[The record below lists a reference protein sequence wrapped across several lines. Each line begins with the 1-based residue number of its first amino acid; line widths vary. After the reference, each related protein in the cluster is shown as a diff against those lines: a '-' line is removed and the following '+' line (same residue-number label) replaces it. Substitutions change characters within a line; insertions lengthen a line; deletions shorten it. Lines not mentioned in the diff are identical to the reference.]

1 MSYQVPQHIDKDKI
15 FIVKRSEIEGRLEP
29 NFYKPSIATL
39 EKKIRSLSSKRLR
52 SYALSFAGGAT
63 PSKREP
69 EKYYSDSQTGVP
81 FLRVQNLQTTG
92 ELSLDECIYI
102 NEETHNGL
110 LKRSQVSE
118 GDLLVKITG
127 VGRMAI
133 ASVAPKDFVG
143 NTNQHMVVIK
153 TGDSSISKY
162 LAHYLN
168 LDIIELIASRHST
181 GGTRPALDYPSLKNI
196 PIIEGLDFSVI
207 ENAIK
212 IKKAKETEAQQLLDS
227 IDGYLL
233 KELGITL
240 PNLKAELT
248 DRVFYVNYSDLSNR
262 LDPYYSLKC
271 FQESFEA
278 VRLGKYP
285 VVSLKSL
292 TTLITSG
299 ITPKSGGDAYVD
311 DKLNG
316 IPFIRSGN
324 INIDGELEFNDLLY
338 IRQDIHN
345 TIMKSSQVK
354 KNDLMIA
361 IVGATIGQVGIYV
374 FDNEANINQAIAL
387 VRLKDG
393 INVEY
398 VKELI
403 KSSIGQLSLNRLKR
417 PVARANINLEEIATI
432 QVVLPPYE
440 IQQKIANQIQR
451 IRQQAKV
458 LQAEGKAILE
468 DAKRKVEQMIIGE
481 KI

>member
-1 MSYQVPQHIDKDKI
+1 MCQLSKTINKDKI
-15 FIVKRSEIEGRLEP
+15 FIIKKSEIDGRLDP
-29 NFYKPSIATL
+29 KMALYNQSVQHALYPMVKLKSLLLSKPQYGANEASITRDNNDQPRYIRITDIDENGLISPDKLGATVANL
-39 EKKIRSLSSKRLR
+39 DDKYILNENDIVIARSGATVGKAYIHKNLPYTCVYAGYLIRFIVDSKKILPDYL
-52 SYALSFAGGAT
+52 FAYT
-63 PSKREP
+63 
-69 EKYYSDSQTGVP
+69 Q
-81 FLRVQNLQTTG
+81 L
-92 ELSLDECIYI
+92 
-102 NEETHNGL
+102 
-110 LKRSQVSE
+110 
-118 GDLLVKITG
+118 
-127 VGRMAI
+127 
-133 ASVAPKDFVG
+133 
-143 NTNQHMVVIK
+143 NTYKEWV
-153 TGDSSISKY
+153 
-162 LAHYLN
+162 
-168 LDIIELIASRHST
+168 
-181 GGTRPALDYPSLKNI
+181 
-196 PIIEGLDFSVI
+196 
-207 ENAIK
+207 NAIQRPSAQPNINAEEYQSLEIPLPNLSK
-212 IKKAKETEAQQLLDS
+212 QQEIVDNINAAYTQKQAKETEAQQLLDS

-278 VRLGKYP
+278 VHLGKYP

-374 FDNEANINQAIAL
+374 FDDEANINQAIAL

-398 VKELI
+398 IKELI
-403 KSSIGQLSLNRLKR
+403 KSSVGQLSLNRLKR

-432 QVVLPPYE
+432 QVVLPPYD
-440 IQQKIANQIQR
+440 IQQKIANQIQC
-451 IRQQAKV
+451 IRLQAKA
-458 LQAEGKAILE
+458 LQVQGKVILE
-468 DAKRKVEQMIIGE
+468 EAKRKVEQMIIGE
-481 KI
+481 SMKK

>member
-1 MSYQVPQHIDKDKI
+1 MYQVPQHISKDKI
-15 FIVKRSEIEGRLEP
+15 FIVKKSEIEGRLEP
-29 NFYKPSIATL
+29 DFYKPSIATL
-39 EKKIRSLSSKRLR
+39 EKKLHSLSTKKLR
-52 SYALSFAGGAT
+52 SYAQSFAGGAT
-63 PSKREP
+63 PSKREF
-69 EKYYSDSQTGVP
+69 EKYYLDSQTGIP
-81 FLRVQNLQTTG
+81 FLRVQNLQTNG
-92 ELSLDECIYI
+92 ELSLNECIYI

-133 ASVAPKDFVG
+133 ASVAPEDFVG

-168 LDIIELIASRHST
+168 LDIIEQIASRHST

-207 ENAIK
+207 EHAIK
-212 IKKAKETEAQQLLDS
+212 LKKAKETEAKQLLDS

-240 PNLKAELT
+240 PNLKAELI

-278 VRLGKYP
+278 VHLGKFP

-324 INIDGELEFNDLLY
+324 INIDGELDFNDLLY
-338 IRQDIHN
+338 IRPDIHK
-345 TIMKSSQVK
+345 TIMKSSQVR

-440 IQQKIANQIQR
+440 IQQKIANQIQT

>member
-15 FIVKRSEIEGRLEP
+15 FIVKKSEIEGRLEP

-63 PSKREP
+63 PSKRES

-278 VRLGKYP
+278 VHLGKYP

-324 INIDGELEFNDLLY
+324 INIDGELDFNDLLY
-338 IRQDIHN
+338 IRPDIHK
-345 TIMKSSQVK
+345 TIMKSSQVR

-440 IQQKIANQIQR
+440 IQQKIANQIQT

-468 DAKRKVEQMIIGE
+468 DAKRKVEEMIIG
-481 KI
+481 

>member
-1 MSYQVPQHIDKDKI
+1 MTYQVPQHINKDKI
-15 FIVKRSEIEGRLEP
+15 FIVKKSEINGRLDP
-29 NFYKPSIATL
+29 KMALYNQSVQHSLYPLVKLKSLLLSKPQYGANEAGLVREHKEQTRY
-39 EKKIRSLSSKRLR
+39 IRITDIDENGLISTDEL
-52 SYALSFAGGAT
+52 GAT
-63 PSKREP
+63 VANLE
-69 EKYYSDSQTGVP
+69 EKYILNENEIVIARSGATVGKAYIHRHLPYTCVYAGYLIRFVVNSDKILPDYLFAYTQLNPYKEWVNAIQRPSAQP
-81 FLRVQNLQTTG
+81 NINAEEYQSLEIPLPNLSKQQ
-92 ELSLDECIYI
+92 EIVDYI
-102 NEETHNGL
+102 NAAYTQ
-110 LKRSQVSE
+110 KQ
-118 GDLLVKITG
+118 
-127 VGRMAI
+127 
-133 ASVAPKDFVG
+133 
-143 NTNQHMVVIK
+143 
-153 TGDSSISKY
+153 
-162 LAHYLN
+162 
-168 LDIIELIASRHST
+168 
-181 GGTRPALDYPSLKNI
+181 
-196 PIIEGLDFSVI
+196 
-207 ENAIK
+207 
-212 IKKAKETEAQQLLDS
+212 AKETEAQQLLDS

-278 VRLGKYP
+278 VHLGKYP

-440 IQQKIANQIQR
+440 IQQKIATQIQR

-481 KI
+481 